1 MVFESRG
8 MIHAFTTPRR
18 SMDIMGQEVAGYL
31 WRDPSVITRYL
42 KEGNR
47 LGSEVEKVHAKLREN
62 TGE

>member
-1 MVFESRG
+1 
-8 MIHAFTTPRR
+8 
-18 SMDIMGQEVAGYL
+18 MGQEVAGYL

-47 LGSEVEKVHAKLREN
+47 LGSEVKKVHAKLREN